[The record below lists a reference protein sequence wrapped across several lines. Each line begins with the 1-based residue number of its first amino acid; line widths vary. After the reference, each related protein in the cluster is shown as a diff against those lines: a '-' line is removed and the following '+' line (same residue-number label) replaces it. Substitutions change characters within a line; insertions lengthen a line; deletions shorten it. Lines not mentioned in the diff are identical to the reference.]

1 MRLKLL
7 LTFLFIAAGT
17 AVFAQDQN
25 PFKAIGKKGKILT
38 LSNGR
43 YDELFDQQDI
53 QQVGTALV
61 NIRTMKVV
69 KLLGSEE
76 EAQRLLDNSTSGRFL
91 SADPKMN
98 SFPWWSPYQFAGNT
112 PIQAMD
118 LDGKEIYFYTWD
130 QSKQDRTALQKV
142 GEIDEVK
149 QQSDIAFLTD
159 LFGIR
164 STQTANL
171 RDLGLEQTWI
181 LYDNSWRLVP
191 DNRLNQSLDK
201 ISKQEWSTF
210 ATPEQI
216 EGMLKG
222 IKGIGDK
229 ASLALNIAMAADGL
243 KNIYK
248 SIKSIKDLKRT
259 ESLLQELAEKGI
271 KHNPEDIVSIG
282 KNTAGDVVFLEK
294 GNSKAGLEH
303 ILEHSEDFESA
314 GIKKEDIADAVFEAA
329 TNGKKVGMQGTRP
342 IYEIIYN
349 GTKQR
354 IAVTVGDNGFIVGAN
369 PAGSGSK

>member
-1 MRLKLL
+1 MRLKL
-7 LTFLFIAAGT
+7 FLAILFVAAGVT
-17 AVFAQDQN
+17 AGAQNQN
-25 PFKAIGKKGKILT
+25 PFQAIGKKGKILT

-130 QSKQDRTALQKV
+130 QSKQDRTAIQKV
-142 GEIDEVK
+142 GEIDVIK

-171 RDLGLEQTWI
+171 KDLGVEQTWI
-181 LYDNSWRLVP
+181 LYDNNWRLVP
-191 DNRLNQSLDK
+191 NSKLNQSLDK
-201 ISKQEWSTF
+201 ISKQEWNSYL
-210 ATPEQI
+210 TPEKAQQT
-216 EGMLKG
+216 LDN
-222 IKGIGDK
+222 IKGLGDK
-229 ASLALNIAMAADGL
+229 AGLAVNLLLVADGL
-243 KNIYK
+243 RNLYKSVKAVRGVFNEKNI
-248 SIKSIKDLKRT
+248 SIVSKHLEQFGERADNKIMLERMNSIANGELEAT
-259 ESLLQELAEKGI
+259 ETDRNFMAHELREQELEAGGMEHDAAHEQVLKEQGMYHRDYA
-271 KHNPEDIVSIG
+271 KKLYTQEALD
-282 KNTAGDVVFLEK
+282 AGDKQDEM
-294 GNSKAGLEH
+294 E
-303 ILEHSEDFESA
+303 IR
-314 GIKKEDIADAVFEAA
+314 KK
-329 TNGKKVGMQGTRP
+329 
-342 IYEIIYN
+342 
-349 GTKQR
+349 
-354 IAVTVGDNGFIVGAN
+354 
-369 PAGSGSK
+369 